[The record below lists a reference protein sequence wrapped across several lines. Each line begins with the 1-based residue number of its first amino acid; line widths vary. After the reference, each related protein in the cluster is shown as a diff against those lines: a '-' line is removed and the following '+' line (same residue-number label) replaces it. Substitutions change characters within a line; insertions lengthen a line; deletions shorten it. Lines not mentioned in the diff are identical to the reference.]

1 MSFSAKSKYKWIY
14 VAPGKEQKFDDYAR
28 GQIADDNM
36 LDIPGKE
43 KLEDYTGPTYK
54 IRIGKLTFYAIKG
67 LNSVFV
73 VPDREA
79 DDGISAE
86 REEAGRFNEAEW
98 IGNIVG
104 KKKDMIHFFGES
116 ELNEL
121 QYGVLYGKDYE
132 TVFAPIEYMGK
143 NVRTNQFPPKPST
156 GKRITVP
163 KALAPTLTSAIA
175 LNVAQM
181 KQPELTNAG
190 VFGQPNVP
198 DIQQL
203 IRDVNKHDLIHGG
216 DKPVTV
222 IGQGRT
228 SLIMGDDK
236 PMMMKDLRKAAMRRK
251 LIEDS

>member
-1 MSFSAKSKYKWIY
+1 MSFSAKGKYKWIY
-14 VAPGKEQKFDDYAR
+14 VAPGKEQFNIPEFIEDE
-28 GQIADDNM
+28 
-36 LDIPGKE
+36 LDVEQYK
-43 KLEDYTGPTYK
+43 GPTYK
-54 IRIGKLTFYAIKG
+54 IRVGQITFYGVKG
-67 LNSVFV
+67 FKDVFTK
-73 VPDREA
+73 
-79 DDGISAE
+79 DGH
-86 REEAGRFNEAEW
+86 W
-98 IGNIVG
+98 IGTVVG
-104 KKKDMIHFFGES
+104 KKSGFMIHFFTEDEINDHGGDLRELGE
-116 ELNEL
+116 L
-121 QYGVLYGKDYE
+121 GDYE
-132 TVFAPIEYMGK
+132 HLYDTPSVYIGK
-143 NVRTNQFPPKPST
+143 NVNTNQFPPKPST